1 MALTWIE
8 TNDSFSA
15 TIQRKGKRADSTVK
29 KAYRVFGATDDIEVH
44 NEANNKFSA
53 GSLYTIG
60 DYTLMVESYE
70 ISCVANG
77 VFDVVATYV
86 KTGAD
91 ADTST
96 PLGRTRSFDTTGS
109 TARQTYAIDNSE
121 TRYGTSAPDMKG
133 VLNYDGDS
141 VQGVDIIIPSLQW
154 TETYDVPSTYVTA
167 AYIKTVAQLTGTVNN
182 GTFRTFPAGE
192 VLFAGAS
199 GSQEW
204 DTEKGNGP
212 WRLTYKFVASPN
224 AGSGQTWPALQIG
237 DINGIEKGGHEF
249 VWVRYED
256 KVENQTLIKTPK
268 HVYVNSVYRT
278 ANFNALGL
286 GTT

>member
-1 MALTWIE
+1 MATWIE
-8 TNDSFSA
+8 TTDSFSA

-44 NEANNKFSA
+44 TEANNRFSA

-91 ADTST
+91 ADTGT
-96 PLGRTRSFDTTGS
+96 PLGRTRSFDTAGA

-121 TRYGTSAPDMKG
+121 TRYGSQAPDMKG

-224 AGSGQTWPALQIG
+224 AGSGQTWPALQLG
-237 DINGIEKGGHEF
+237 DIGNIAKKGHEF
-249 VWVRYED
+249 LWVRYEK
-256 KVENQTLIKTPK
+256 KVEQDVLVSTPL
-268 HVYVNSVYRT
+268 HVYVNKVYRE
-278 ANFNALGL
+278 ANFNSLGI

>member
-1 MALTWIE
+1 MTTTWIE
-8 TNDSFSA
+8 TTDSFSA

-29 KAYRVFGATDDIEVH
+29 KAYRVFGATDDIQVH
-44 NEANNKFSA
+44 TEANNKFSA

-91 ADTST
+91 ADTGT
-96 PLGRTRSFDTTGS
+96 PLGRTRSFDTTGA
-109 TARQTYAIDNSE
+109 TAKQTYAIDNSE
-121 TRYGTSAPDMKG
+121 TRYGTKAPDMAG
-133 VLNYDGDS
+133 AINADGET
-141 VQGVDIIIPSLQW
+141 VQGVDVIIPSLQW

-167 AYIKTVAQLTGTVNN
+167 AYIKTIAQLTGTVNN
-182 GTFRTFPAGE
+182 NPFRTFKAGE
-192 VLFAGAS
+192 VLFAGAT

-224 AGSGQTWPALQIG
+224 AGSGETYPALEIG
-237 DINGIEKGGHEF
+237 PVTGVQKKGHEF
-249 VWVRYED
+249 LWVRYKKTKKED
-256 KVENQTLIKTPK
+256 IIVNEPE
-268 HVYVNSVYRT
+268 HVYVNKVYRE
-278 ANFNALGL
+278 ANFNSLGL

>member
-1 MALTWIE
+1 MATWVE
-8 TNDSFSA
+8 TTDSFSA

-29 KAYRVFGATDDIEVH
+29 QSFRVFDAKSDIEVH
-44 NEANNKFSA
+44 DEANIRFSA

-70 ISCVANG
+70 ISCVAPG
-77 VFDVVATYV
+77 VFDVTATYV

-91 ADTST
+91 ADTTT
-96 PLGRTRSFDTTGS
+96 PLGRTRSFDTTGA

-121 TRYGTSAPDMKG
+121 TRYGSSAPNMKG

-154 TETYDVPSTYVTA
+154 TETYDIPSTYVTSV
-167 AYIKTVAQLTGTVNN
+167 YIKTVAQLTGTVNSSA
-182 GTFRTFPAGE
+182 FRTFQAGE

-224 AGSGQTWPALQIG
+224 AGNGQTWPPLQLG
-237 DINGIEKGGHEF
+237 DIQGIEKKGHE
-249 VWVRYED
+249 VLWVRYED
-256 KVENQTLIKTPK
+256 KVENEVSVKTPK
-268 HVYVNSVYRT
+268 HVYVNSVYRSADFGT
-278 ANFNALGL
+278 LGL
-286 GTT
+286 GIA